1 MAPPLEK
8 PQKGEAYLADK
19 AVLLVLERAW
29 LNAWRARAVRC
40 VKFNVRAVSVSHDL
54 Q

>member
-19 AVLLVLERAW
+19 AVLLVLERVVKRVA
-29 LNAWRARAVRC
+29 RARGEVREI
-40 VKFNVRAVSVSHDL
+40 
-54 Q
+54 

>member
-19 AVLLVLERAW
+19 AVLLVLERVVIKRVA
-29 LNAWRARAVRC
+29 RARGEVREI
-40 VKFNVRAVSVSHDL
+40 
-54 Q
+54 